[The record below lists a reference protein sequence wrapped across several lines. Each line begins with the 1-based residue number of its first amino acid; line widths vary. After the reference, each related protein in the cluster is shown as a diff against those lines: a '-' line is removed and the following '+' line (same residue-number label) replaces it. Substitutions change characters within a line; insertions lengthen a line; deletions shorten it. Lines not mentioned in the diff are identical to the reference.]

1 MTSPYVA
8 LNTETLTVGDPDAFY
23 NELVDLHKGLTDEES
38 AIVNWRLILLLAN
51 QVGEDTAK
59 AALRA
64 AALPSR

>member
-1 MTSPYVA
+1 MTSSTPG
-8 LNTETLTVGDPDAFY
+8 LNTETLTVSDPDAFY
-23 NELVDLHKGLTDEES
+23 NELVDLHEGLTDEES

-51 QVGEDTAK
+51 QVGEETAR